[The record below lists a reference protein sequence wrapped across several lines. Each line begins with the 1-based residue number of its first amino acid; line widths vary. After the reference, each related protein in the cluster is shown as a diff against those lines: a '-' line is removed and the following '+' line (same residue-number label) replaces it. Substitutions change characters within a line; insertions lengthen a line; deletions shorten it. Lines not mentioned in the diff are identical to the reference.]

1 MQSKKK
7 GNHGN
12 TSWAQDTLSRMTLYG
27 YRDSYKESIDK
38 EFIKLNK
45 IYRTGIKHGIYYI
58 YDLGDTDN
66 KLTSEHDTLL
76 FLNEHIYHVVSP
88 RVSGRVSMI
97 IIPSNDIV
105 AAFIGL
111 NCCKKRHSVEDVIYW
126 VKDRFQNVSDS
137 MIEGIRNYQAFQPNT
152 LIDPQEGSTPKCERR
167 CIRPPSH
174 TRYHYKKP
182 KIIHRKNL
190 LEFKNSKGSY
200 FVTIPQK
207 HTKISIYETEPEY
220 STMEYVVEDT
230 ITFAKFA
237 ITHTFIPL
245 PMFKIVPE
253 TGAYFFAAKKNVD
266 TLKYAG
272 KIHEYNKGNI
282 TRKRVT
288 YWKLYTIVD
297 YRNVQP
303 ENINTG
309 FNGNIISVGYWNVRR
324 IQKRKYDRMISTIT
338 FVEKQK

>member
-1 MQSKKK
+1 MQNKNLILAILFFIVFSLTY
-7 GNHGN
+7 HCR
-12 TSWAQDTLSRMTLYG
+12 AQDTLSR
-27 YRDSYKESIDK
+27 
-38 EFIKLNK
+38 
-45 IYRTGIKHGIYYI
+45 
-58 YDLGDTDN
+58 
-66 KLTSEHDTLL
+66 
-76 FLNEHIYHVVSP
+76 
-88 RVSGRVSMI
+88 
-97 IIPSNDIV
+97 
-105 AAFIGL
+105 
-111 NCCKKRHSVEDVIYW
+111 
-126 VKDRFQNVSDS
+126 
-137 MIEGIRNYQAFQPNT
+137 
-152 LIDPQEGSTPKCERR
+152 
-167 CIRPPSH
+167 
-174 TRYHYKKP
+174 
-182 KIIHRKNL
+182 
-190 LEFKNSKGSY
+190 LEFQNSKGTY
-200 FVTIPQK
+200 YVTIPQK

-253 TGAYFFAAKKNVD
+253 TGAYFFDSKKNID

-272 KIHEYNKGNI
+272 KIYEYNKGNI

-303 ENINTG
+303 EDINTG